1 MSKGKSYHKL
11 VRDKIPQVIK
21 ETNKEPFFYV
31 ANSEEV
37 KPLILDKL
45 MEELEEFRLTP
56 NEEELADLLEVID
69 GIGLAFGLDMESVL
83 KVKEKKKEERG
94 GFSQGIVLE
103 RVE

>member
-1 MSKGKSYHKL
+1 MSAGKNYHKL

-21 ETNKEPFFYV
+21 DANKKPVFYV
-31 ANSEEV
+31 ATPEEV

-45 MEELEEFRLTP
+45 IEELEEFKQTP

-69 GIGLAFGLDMESVL
+69 GISLAFGLNMESVL
-83 KVKEKKKEERG
+83 ELKAQKKEDRG

>member
-45 MEELEEFRLTP
+45 MEEFRLTP